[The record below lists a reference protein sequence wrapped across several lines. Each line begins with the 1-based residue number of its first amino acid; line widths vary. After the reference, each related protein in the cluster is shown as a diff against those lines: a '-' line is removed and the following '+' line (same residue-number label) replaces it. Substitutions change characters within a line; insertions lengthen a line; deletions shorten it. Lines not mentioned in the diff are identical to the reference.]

1 MKVLL
6 IGGTGLIST
15 AITRF
20 LVQRGDQVTMY
31 NRGRTSVRTPPGPT
45 VMLGDRKDFATFER
59 QMQAAGPF
67 DCVIDMVCFLP
78 EEAESDVRAFKGRC
92 GQLIFCSTVDAY
104 TKPATRYPYTE
115 NEPLSGV
122 SLYGKNKVKCERI
135 FAAANGADLPVTII
149 RPAYTY
155 GEGQSLLNWW
165 HRDDY
170 LIDRLRK
177 HRPVIVQGDG
187 MSLWVC
193 AHVDDVGRAF
203 AAAAGNPAAFG
214 RSYHATGEEWITWDQ
229 YYQTM
234 AQAIGAP
241 APRLV
246 HIPSE
251 LLVKLAPKRGKAA
264 LENFQ
269 FSNIFD
275 NGAAAR
281 DLGYRYT
288 ITWLEGAKRVSAWLH
303 ANGMVKI
310 CDDDTMDDQIVA
322 AWQTMSNGL
331 AEQLQP
337 LDA

>member
-1 MKVLL
+1 MKTLL

-20 LVQRGDQVTMY
+20 LAQRGDQVTMY
-31 NRGRTSVRTPPGPT
+31 NRGRSPVRTPPGPQLI
-45 VMLGDRKDFATFER
+45 LGDRKDFATFER
-59 QMQAAGPF
+59 QMKDAGTF

-78 EEAESDVRAFKGRC
+78 EEAESDIRAFKGRC
-92 GQLIFCSTVDAY
+92 GQLIFCSTVDVY

-115 NEPLSGV
+115 DEPLSGV
-122 SLYGKNKVKCERI
+122 SRYGKNKVQCERV
-135 FAAANGADLPVTII
+135 FAAANGSDLPVTII

-155 GEGQSLLNWW
+155 GEGPSLLSWW
-165 HRDDY
+165 RRDDY

-193 AHVDDVGRAF
+193 AHADDVGRAF
-203 AAAAGNPAAFG
+203 AAAAGNPATFG
-214 RSYHATGEEWITWDQ
+214 KAYHTTGEEWMTWNQ

-234 AQAIGAP
+234 ARAIGAP

-246 HIPSE
+246 HIPTD
-251 LLVKLAPKRGKAA
+251 LLVKLAPKRGTTAV
-264 LENFQ
+264 ENFQ
-269 FSNIFD
+269 FDNIFD

-288 ITWLEGAKRVSAWLH
+288 ITWLEGAKRVER
-303 ANGMVKI
+303 
-310 CDDDTMDDQIVA
+310 
-322 AWQTMSNGL
+322 L
-331 AEQLQP
+331 AGSQRHGQEQR
-337 LDA
+337 